1 MQTSERRLH
10 AILLLAALLLCLL
23 RFAFLRADFPDHSP
37 WMLDQAKFTDEG
49 WWSSGAVRHFIFGH
63 WEVEGD
69 YNPAVVVP
77 AWPVLLTMVFHFTG
91 VSIVAA
97 RAVSVVFSA
106 GAVGLV
112 YLLVRRYGGPGADTA
127 AALAALLLAASPFAF
142 AFSRLVTL
150 DTVVVFE
157 FCLLLWVAGYADQRR
172 MWPLVTLG
180 LLIPVMVLTKTTAAA
195 LLPAVVW
202 LLWMATGKK
211 SFLKA
216 ILVVGALAGAGVG
229 GYLFLVLR
237 SRFAA
242 DYRYFYDINA
252 LADVEW
258 GRTASFLW
266 LLLHHGLWI
275 DRVLYPAGLA
285 VLVVSLV
292 WLRQLWRNPLFAAS
306 WLAFAGQAAYILRR
320 QDDYAP
326 RYFLAMLVPLILA
339 LVLALQELR
348 TRNRAVTS
356 LLAATLAAALV
367 LDVAQL
373 GGFVRHRQYQFYQA
387 AESIRAIVDADP
399 KAHRLLLGASGD
411 QLSLMM
417 GVGSINDGYGSEDL
431 DKKAASYRPGW
442 YAGWNDLDQDI
453 LGDLSAYRLDKVATF
468 RIFDNDQRNLLTLYR
483 MVVVKETPR

>member
-1 MQTSERRLH
+1 
-10 AILLLAALLLCLL
+10 
-23 RFAFLRADFPDHSP
+23 
-37 WMLDQAKFTDEG
+37 
-49 WWSSGAVRHFIFGH
+49 
-63 WEVEGD
+63 
-69 YNPAVVVP
+69 
-77 AWPVLLTMVFHFTG
+77 
-91 VSIVAA
+91 
-97 RAVSVVFSA
+97 VSVAFSV
-106 GAVGLV
+106 GTLGLV
-112 YLLVRRYGGPGADTA
+112 YLLVRRYGGPGAATVA
-127 AALAALLLAASPFAF
+127 VLLLAASPFAF

-157 FCLLLWVAGYADQRR
+157 FCLLLWVAGYAYRRR

-180 LLIPVMVLTKTTAAA
+180 LLIPVMLLTKTTAAA

-202 LLWMATGKK
+202 LLWIATGKRR
-211 SFLKA
+211 FLKA
-216 ILVVGALAGAGVG
+216 ILVVGALAGAGMG

-237 SRFAA
+237 SRYAA
-242 DYRYFYDINA
+242 DYNYFYDINA

-258 GRTASFLW
+258 GRTASFLRQ
-266 LLLHHGLWI
+266 LLHHGLWI

-285 VLVVSLV
+285 VLGVSLV
-292 WLRQLWRNPLFAAS
+292 WLRKLWRNPLFAAS

-348 TRNRAVTS
+348 TRNRAVAS
-356 LLAATLAAALV
+356 LLAVTLAAAVV
-367 LDVAQL
+367 LDMAQVV
-373 GGFVRHRQYQFYQA
+373 GFVRHPQFQFYEGA
-387 AESIRAIVDADP
+387 KSIRAIVDADG

-417 GVGSINDGYGSEDL
+417 GVSSINDGYSSEDL

-442 YAGWNDLDQDI
+442 YVGWNDLDQDI
-453 LGDLSAYRLDKVATF
+453 LGDLSAFRLDKVATF
-468 RIFDNDQRNLLTLYR
+468 RVFDNDQRNLLTLYR